1 MSTIPTNRRIPWG
14 QLLMTRRVAD
24 AIHPEDMFKALF
36 RHRNGDWGDIGDADR
51 KLNEQALNEDGRL
64 FSAYVD
70 RYGTKFWIVTE
81 FLGVASRILLPED
94 Y

>member
-1 MSTIPTNRRIPWG
+1 
-14 QLLMTRRVAD
+14 MTRRVAD
-24 AIHPEDMFKALF
+24 AIHTGDMFKALY

-51 KLNEQALNEDGRL
+51 KRNEQALEDDERL

-70 RYGTKFWIVTE
+70 RYGTRFWIVTE
-81 FLGVASRILLPED
+81 YLGVASRILLPED